1 MNRFYIFNLAL
12 KWSLTGW
19 SGKLASNRETGKVA
33 RKHKRRKSNSLKQI
47 YCKPLASGQPG
58 GSQRREMHFNNITLG
73 FENGGVER
81 QYSFPKSYQKPI
93 SE

>member
-1 MNRFYIFNLAL
+1 M
-12 KWSLTGW
+12 
-19 SGKLASNRETGKVA
+19 A

-58 GSQRREMHFNNITLG
+58 GSQSREIHFNNITLG

-81 QYSFPKSYQKPI
+81 QCSFPKSYQKPI
-93 SE
+93 SEENLGSPQKKKNQIYCLKTF